1 MTRSPHPR
9 RRARGRALALLAL
22 ACAVGGCREPAG
34 TPRGTAERFLD
45 AHYVR
50 IDLPTARTY
59 TSGLARQKVDD
70 ETLLTRGQTI
80 DESTRMPRVHYR
92 LVDERSPADGVVS
105 LVYEATFHVEGAE
118 AVHRK
123 LQLTVRREGE
133 AWSVTN
139 YQEY

>member
-1 MTRSPHPR
+1 MRAR
-9 RRARGRALALLAL
+9 RRGLALLVL
-22 ACAVGGCREPAG
+22 AGAVVGCREPAS

-50 IDLPTARTY
+50 IDLPAARTY
-59 TSGLARQKVDD
+59 TSGLAQQKIDD
-70 ETLLTRGQTI
+70 ETRLTRGQTI
-80 DESTRMPRVHYR
+80 DEGTRMPRVHYR

-118 AVHRK
+118 ALQRK
-123 LQLTVRREGE
+123 LQLTVRRDGDG
-133 AWSVTN
+133 WSVTN